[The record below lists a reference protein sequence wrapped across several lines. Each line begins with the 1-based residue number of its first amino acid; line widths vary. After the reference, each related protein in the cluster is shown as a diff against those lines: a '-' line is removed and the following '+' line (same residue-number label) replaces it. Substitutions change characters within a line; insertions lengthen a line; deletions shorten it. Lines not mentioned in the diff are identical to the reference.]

1 MQFASAIHKHLQKA
15 RKIMIVPHQ
24 NPDEDAMGSATAFY
38 EYVTK
43 LGKPAVIFCVT
54 PLSGKL
60 NFVPPHTF
68 VMSDPALFKH
78 PQIDTII
85 ILDSGDLRYAGV
97 EQLLRGHPATIINI
111 DHHATNQ
118 KFGHFNLVLPTAAST
133 TEILFH
139 YFRHVGFTIDKNVA
153 TSLLAGLAT
162 DTMNFTNGATTSSA
176 LAASGELILCGGNF
190 NLVTTKTLKNQSVES
205 LKLWGKALSRLQNDE
220 HLNLTYT
227 FITQADLKELG
238 IGESES
244 QGISNFLNNLEN
256 TNITLILTETAD
268 KKVKGSFRTTRDGV
282 DVSALA
288 KKFNGGGHK
297 KAAGFTADGTI
308 DEVLKKILAA
318 S

>member
-1 MQFASAIHKHLQKA
+1 
-15 RKIMIVPHQ
+15 
-24 NPDEDAMGSATAFY
+24 MGSATAFHD
-38 EYVTK
+38 YVTK
-43 LGKPAVIFCVT
+43 LGKPAVIFCAT
-54 PLSGKL
+54 PLSTKL
-60 NFVPPHTF
+60 NFVPQQTS
-68 VMSDPALFKH
+68 VLNDPALFKD
-78 PQIDTII
+78 PQIDTIV

-97 EQLLRGHPATIINI
+97 DVHLKNHPATIIDI

-118 KFGHFNLVLPTAAST
+118 KYGHFNLVIPTAAST

-139 YFRHVGFTIDKNVA
+139 YFRHIGFPIDKNVA

-190 NLVTTKTLKNQSVES
+190 NLVTTKTLKNQSISS

-220 HLNLTYT
+220 RLNLTYT

-256 TNITLILTETAD
+256 TTITLILTETTD
-268 KKVKGSFRTTRDGV
+268 KKVKGSFRTTKDGV

-288 KKFNGGGHK
+288 KKWGGGGHK

-308 DEVLKKILAA
+308 DQVLQKILMAN
-318 S
+318 